1 MQIWTFLIAL
11 SLFIPSGLFAEDLA
25 DDLLHSNAKSKEIL
39 VLKVPAADMIT
50 LENGQRIKLLGIE
63 SFGPPPVPKIK
74 FDNKGRPIEDKE
86 IEPTIPL
93 EEQAIVFAQ
102 ELLEGKKVRI
112 EYDVESRDEKGYKT
126 AYVYLSDGRMANLE
140 LLRQGFVRLKIRPP
154 NVKHENLLRKAYQEA
169 RKEQRGFL
177 SD

>member
-1 MQIWTFLIAL
+1 MLIQIFLMTI
-11 SLFIPSGLFAEDLA
+11 SLIIPGKIFAQETG
-25 DDLLHSNAKSKEIL
+25 DDLLHTNTKSKEVL
-39 VLKVPAADMIT
+39 VLKVPASDLIT

-63 SFGPPPVPKIK
+63 SFGPPPLPKVK
-74 FDNKGRPIEDKE
+74 YDNKGRPIEDKE

-102 ELLEGKKVRI
+102 ELMEGKKI
-112 EYDVESRDEKGYKT
+112 KLEYDVEARDEKGYKT
-126 AYVYLSDGRMANLE
+126 AYVYLPDGKMANVE
-140 LLRQGFVRLKIRPP
+140 LLRQGFVRLKIRLP
-154 NVKHENLLRKAYQEA
+154 NVKHEDLLKKAYQEA